1 MLDLDFD
8 AASLTDTESDVLRA
22 YAVAEQ
28 ELSAAR
34 PQRSEGDEA
43 VPQPKTWVTRLKEI
57 EGVPSDQLTVI
68 HGRLIALGLLHFQLP
83 GRDEGVV
90 YRVTSDGRKAIS
102 MHKEPVVEESMTRLS
117 A

>member
-8 AASLTDTESDVLRA
+8 ATSLTDTEADVLRA
-22 YAVAEQ
+22 YADAEQ
-28 ELSAAR
+28 ELSAAH
-34 PQRSEGDEA
+34 PQRSDGAEA
-43 VPQPKTWVTRLKEI
+43 VPQPTTWVTRLREI
-57 EGVPSDQLTVI
+57 EGVPSDQLAPI

-90 YRVTSDGRKAIS
+90 YRVTSDGRKAIT
-102 MHKEPVVEESMTRLS
+102 MCQEPVIVESMTRLS